1 MMSSVSRH
9 TQTSS
14 KILMYGFIVLFERG
28 AAWKRVVP
36 LRLPYSVFVQ
46 SKMAALR
53 GRVVTECLSTCMFRQ
68 TSTASISTLPTVK
81 IGNKVSGILIVFN
94 LLPKTRANVV
104 LHVTWLWQKLNGT
117 AEVVKLEPVFMS
129 LNLIFKRLKT
139 QVTFGLI

>member
-1 MMSSVSRH
+1 MSSSSQH

-14 KILMYGFIVLFERG
+14 KTSVSVWYGFILK
-28 AAWKRVVP
+28 ADAPKRVVL
-36 LRLPYSVFVQ
+36 LRLPYNVFVQ

-94 LLPKTRANVV
+94 LLPKTRANIV
-104 LHVTWLWQKLNGT
+104 LHVTWLWQKLNGM